1 MSTQLGRAA
10 VALAWLMACGV
21 VLAQPQEETVVVKQA
36 TELREQ
42 PGASRSLAALQ
53 ADSSVT
59 RMADRQGPWV
69 RVRTTAG
76 LVGWV
81 HLFDLGTPG
90 SAAASSGGASGLL
103 RGVTGLFG
111 KPSPTT
117 VSTSAVGIRGL
128 GAQDLAQAQPD
139 TAAVTRMEA
148 LRATEPQARQFA
160 RDAGLAPQSV
170 DPLPAPPRPASANP
184 GAQQ

>member
-1 MSTQLGRAA
+1 MRTQLGRAA
-10 VALAWLMACGV
+10 VALVWLVACGT

-42 PGASRSLAALQ
+42 AGAGRSLAALQ
-53 ADSSVT
+53 AETSVT

-81 HLFDLGTPG
+81 HLFDLGAAG
-90 SAAASSGGASGLL
+90 SAPGSSGGASGLL

-128 GAQDLAQAQPD
+128 GAQDLVQAQPD

-170 DPLPAPPRPASANP
+170 EPLPAPQRPAAAHP